1 MGLSSICIHSSRF
14 RNREKYCLGCGNGE
28 QSRPAIMERIYAL
41 IFVSTCL
48 LYVYP
53 GARAIGINYG
63 LLGDNLPP
71 PANVISLLKQRNV
84 PKIRIFEPNQDVLT
98 ALHNSGVS
106 VIIGTR
112 NEDLQPLASNPS
124 AAANWVQTN
133 VIPHYTS
140 VNIKCI
146 AAGNEVYP
154 DNLAQYIPGAM
165 QNLDSAL
172 SASKISIPVS
182 TAVSM
187 VVLSNS
193 NPPSQGAF
201 QPVMTQITNLLAS
214 KNSPLLVNVY
224 PYYAGGELSYALFK
238 DNATAFRDNQ
248 LTYRNM
254 FDAMVDAVYAALE
267 KVGGS
272 QIEIVVTETGWPS
285 DGGRDASIENAQT
298 YVNNLIKHVSS
309 GQGTPRKPGKDI
321 DTYIFAMFNEDL
333 KHEGI
338 ERHWGLYYPNLT
350 EVYHANL

>member
-1 MGLSSICIHSSRF
+1 MTLDTLSLYKNAISRQWHCSSQTTHQSFQDFTITF
-14 RNREKYCLGCGNGE
+14 R
-28 QSRPAIMERIYAL
+28 SRPAIMERIYAL

-48 LYVYP
+48 LNVYQ

-98 ALHNSGVS
+98 ALHNSGIS

-112 NEDLQPLASNPS
+112 NEDLQPLASDPS

-133 VIPHYTS
+133 VVPHYTS

-193 NPPSQGAF
+193 NPPSQ
-201 QPVMTQITNLLAS
+201 
-214 KNSPLLVNVY
+214 
-224 PYYAGGELSYALFK
+224 
-238 DNATAFRDNQ
+238 AT
-248 LTYRNM
+248 YHNM

-272 QIEIVVTETGWPS
+272 EIEIVVTETGWPS

-298 YVNNLIKHVSS
+298 YVNNLIKHVSL

-338 ERHWGLYYPNLT
+338 ERHWGLNYPNLT